1 MTDLEA
7 KARAN
12 HRNGNN
18 CSSSLA
24 MAFAEILGVSE
35 AEAQRM
41 VPPPRSID
49 GKCGTFLSVV
59 AMLEKLGIDKAAEYE
74 KAFLEK
80 NGSLECKTLLAKR
93 AGTGRNCND
102 LVGEAAAM
110 LEEMIKNA

>member
-1 MTDLEA
+1 MTELET

-12 HRNGNN
+12 HKNGNN
-18 CSSSLA
+18 CSTSLA
-24 MAFAEILGVSE
+24 LAFADVLGMPE
-35 AEAQRM
+35 AEAVKL

-49 GKCGTFLSVV
+49 GKCGTYLSVV

-80 NGSLECKTLLAKR
+80 NGSLDCKTLIAKR

-110 LEEMIKNA
+110 LEEMIKNK